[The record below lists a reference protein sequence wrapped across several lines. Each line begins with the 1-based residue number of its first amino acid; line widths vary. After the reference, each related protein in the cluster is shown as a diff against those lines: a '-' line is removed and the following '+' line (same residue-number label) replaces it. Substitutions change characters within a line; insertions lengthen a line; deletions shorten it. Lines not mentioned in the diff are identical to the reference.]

1 VCLSVGKWGISTMRR
16 MVWVAGALFLAI
28 APYGASAQ
36 TADSRRAAFF
46 AHAPEA
52 GCGRPAEGTPF
63 GQKTSD
69 SQSGHGF
76 DLANLDRSV
85 KPCDDFFGFA
95 EGGWTK
101 NNPIPAA
108 YSEWGTFNI
117 LHNHNEDVLH
127 QILEEAS
134 KDPKATPGSN
144 WQKIGDFYAS
154 CMDEPAIEA
163 AGIEPLEPEFERI
176 AAIHDGTSLQAEIAR
191 LQRQNINA
199 AVSFG
204 SFVDPKDS
212 TRRIALVFQGGLGM
226 PDRDYYTNEDEKSVQ
241 LRNAYVHHVGN
252 MFKLLGDNDA
262 AAASE
267 AKAVVSIESSLAK
280 ASMEQ
285 VDLRD
290 PDKIYHLMTLE
301 QLKALTPHVDWSEF
315 LKQVDSPAVSS
326 MDVGQPDFLKH
337 MDGELAAIPLA
348 DWKSYLRWQLVHAV
362 ATELPARFVDEDF
375 AFFGRA
381 LTGSKELKPRWRRCV
396 QAVDAHLGEALG
408 QFYVQRTFSPE
419 AKARATATVKNIIT
433 ALRADLSTLDW
444 MSAGTRQKA
453 VEKLD
458 AIDVKV
464 GYPDKWRDYSKFK
477 VERGPY
483 VENARR
489 GDEFDFAYDV
499 AKIGKPVDRGEWV
512 STPPTVD
519 AYYRPSMNDITFL
532 AGILQPPFY
541 DPSRDDAMNY
551 GAIGAVIGHEL
562 THGFDDQGA
571 KFDAQGN
578 LKNWWT
584 DEDLR
589 NFQERGDCIA
599 KQFNGYEVEPGLHE
613 NGKLV
618 EGESIADFGGLT
630 IAYAALQ
637 KSFEGKA
644 LPAPI
649 DGFKAD
655 QRFFLGWAQIW
666 AANIR
671 PELGRMFVTM
681 NPHPVPRFR
690 VNGPLSNMPAFS
702 KAFECDTKSPMVRPA
717 GQRCRIW

>member
-1 VCLSVGKWGISTMRR
+1 MRR
-16 MVWVAGALFLAI
+16 VLRLWIVIFFVILPCGV
-28 APYGASAQ
+28 SAQ
-36 TADSRRAAFF
+36 TADSRRTAFF
-46 AHAPEA
+46 ADGSATGCEPSDDGGLLVFA
-52 GCGRPAEGTPF
+52 GQG
-63 GQKTSD
+63 
-69 SQSGHGF
+69 SQSSHGF
-76 DLANLDRSV
+76 DLANLDRSI
-85 KPCDDFFGFA
+85 KPCNDFFGFA

-108 YSEWGTFNI
+108 YSQWGTFNI
-117 LHNHNEDVLH
+117 LHDHNEDVLH

-134 KDPKATPGSN
+134 KDTKAEPGSN

-154 CMDEPAIEA
+154 CMNEAQIEA
-163 AGIEPLEPEFERI
+163 AGTKPLDSEFARI
-176 AAIHDGTSLQAEIAR
+176 AAIHDSASLQAEIAE

-199 AVSFG
+199 ALAFG
-204 SFVDPKDS
+204 SIVDPKDS
-212 TRRIALVFQGGLGM
+212 THRIALLFQGGLGL
-226 PDRDYYTNEDEKSVQ
+226 PERDYYAKEDEKSAQ
-241 LRNAYVHHVGN
+241 LRNSYVQHVTN
-252 MFKLLGDNDA
+252 IFKLLGDDDATA
-262 AAASE
+262 AAE
-267 AKAVVSIESSLAK
+267 AKATVAIETALAK

-290 PDKIYHLMTLE
+290 PDKIYHLMTMA
-301 QLKALTPHVDWSEF
+301 QVGALTPHIGWNEF
-315 LKQVDSPAVSS
+315 LQGVNSPTVVSI
-326 MDVGQPDFLKH
+326 DVGQPDFLKEV
-337 MDGELAAIPLA
+337 DAALTSVPLG

-362 ATELPARFVDEDF
+362 VAELPSKFVDEDF
-375 AFFGRA
+375 NFFGRQ
-381 LTGSKELKPRWRRCV
+381 LTGSTELQPRWRRCV

-408 QFYVQRTFSPE
+408 QYYVQRNFPPE
-419 AKARATATVKNIIT
+419 AKARATAMVKNII
-433 ALRADLSTLDW
+433 AAMRADLSTLDW
-444 MSAGTRQKA
+444 MSPATRQKA

-458 AIDVKV
+458 AIEVKV

-477 VERGPY
+477 VERVGY

-512 STPPTVD
+512 ATPPTVD
-519 AYYRPSMNDITFL
+519 AYYRASMNDITFL

-541 DPSRDDAMNY
+541 DPNRDDAMNY
-551 GAIGAVIGHEL
+551 GAMGAVIGHEL

-571 KFDAQGN
+571 KFDPQGN

-584 DEDLR
+584 PEDLK
-589 NFQERGDCIA
+589 NFKERGDCIA
-599 KQFNGYEVEPGLHE
+599 KQFDGYEVEPGLHT

-637 KSFEGKA
+637 KSLEGKT

-649 DGFKAD
+649 DGFTVD

-666 AANIR
+666 AQNIR
-671 PELGRMFVTM
+671 PELARMYVNV
-681 NPHPVPRFR
+681 NPHPVARFR
-690 VNGPLSNMPAFS
+690 VNGPLSNMPAFA
-702 KAFECDTKSPMVRPA
+702 KAFECDAKSPMVRPT

>member
-1 VCLSVGKWGISTMRR
+1 VSKPENS
-16 MVWVAGALFLAI
+16 
-28 APYGASAQ
+28 Q
-36 TADSRRAAFF
+36 TTHS
-46 AHAPEA
+46 
-52 GCGRPAEGTPF
+52 
-63 GQKTSD
+63 
-69 SQSGHGF
+69 F
-76 DLANLDRSV
+76 DLGNLDRSV

-101 NNPIPAA
+101 NNSIPAA
-108 YSEWGTFNI
+108 YSQWGTFNI
-117 LHNHNEDVLH
+117 LHDRNEDVLR

-134 KDPKATPGSN
+134 KDQKAAPSSN

-154 CMDEPAIEA
+154 CMNEPEIEA
-163 AGIEPLEPEFERI
+163 AGIKPLDPEFERI
-176 AAIHDGTSLQAEIAR
+176 AAIHDGTSLEAELAR

-199 AVSFG
+199 ALAFG
-204 SFVDPKDS
+204 SIVDPKDS
-212 TRRIALVFQGGLGM
+212 TRRIAILFQGGLGM
-226 PDRDYYTNEDEKSVQ
+226 PDRDYYTNADEKSVQ
-241 LRNAYVHHVGN
+241 LRDAYVKHVAN
-252 MFKLLGDNDA
+252 TFKLLGDNEA
-262 AAASE
+262 AAAAE
-267 AKAVVSIESSLAK
+267 AKAAVSIETSLAK

-290 PDKIYHLMTLE
+290 PDKIYHLMTLAK
-301 QLKALTPHVDWSEF
+301 LGALAPHIDWLEF
-315 LKQVDSPAVSS
+315 LKQVDSPAVPSI
-326 MDVGQPDFLKH
+326 DVGQPDFLKAL
-337 MDGELAAIPLA
+337 DGEIAAIPLA
-348 DWKSYLRWQLVHAV
+348 DWKSYLRWQLVHSV
-362 ATELPARFVDEDF
+362 ATELPARFVDENF
-375 AFFGRA
+375 NFFGLT
-381 LTGSKELKPRWRRCV
+381 LTGTKELQPRWRRCV

-408 QFYVQRTFSPE
+408 QYYVQRNFSPE
-419 AKARATATVKNIIT
+419 AKAKATAMVRNIIA
-433 ALRADLSTLDW
+433 ALRADLATLDW
-444 MSAGTRQKA
+444 MSAATRQKA
-453 VEKLD
+453 SEKLD

-477 VERGPY
+477 VERVPY

-499 AKIGKPVDRGEWV
+499 ARIGKAVDRGEWV
-512 STPPTVD
+512 SSPPTVD
-519 AYYRPSMNDITFL
+519 AYYRASMNDITFL

-584 DEDLR
+584 DEDLK
-589 NFQERGDCIA
+589 NFQARGDCIA
-599 KQFNGYEVEPGLHE
+599 KQFDGYEVEPGLRE

-637 KSFEGKA
+637 KAFEGKT
-644 LPAPI
+644 LPGPI
-649 DGFKAD
+649 DGFTTD

-666 AANIR
+666 AENIR
-671 PELGRMFVTM
+671 PELARLFVNI
-681 NPHPVPRFR
+681 NPHPVARFR

-702 KAFECDTKSPMVRPA
+702 KAFECDTKTPMVRPT